1 MDSPNGD
8 SSLGDNEKQRDRG
21 RRGER
26 GTRFSDR
33 GGSDNK
39 DDSRDRSRERHGG
52 GGGGGGGGGNN
63 KRVYVSNIPYEF
75 RWQDLKDL
83 FRRLV
88 GNVEYVEM
96 FTDENGKARG
106 VGIVEF
112 KDPENVGKALE
123 VMNRYQ
129 LQGRELVVKED
140 HGEERDKYGR
150 IARGNGGGMGGGND
164 GGGNRGGGGMDR
176 GPRRSQG
183 GGGGGG
189 HRDRDDG
196 YLLVVL
202 FYFNFSLF
210 KFVCIFMVLVLSSCT
225 HFGRLY
231 PRPKTKQNK
240 NQILFILAFFQ
251 QCNCNFVNCHFSLT
265 FRLLVLFSFYTFC
278 I

>member
-8 SSLGDNEKQRDRG
+8 SPLNDEKQRDRG

-26 GTRFSDR
+26 TSRF
-33 GGSDNK
+33 SDNK
-39 DDSRDRSRERHGG
+39 DGSRDRSRERM

-63 KRVYVSNIPYEF
+63 KRVYVSNIPYEY

-112 KDPENVGKALE
+112 KDAENVQKALE

-150 IARGNGGGMGGGND
+150 INKFGGGGGGGGGMD
-164 GGGNRGGGGMDR
+164 SRGGGGMDSR
-176 GPRRSQG
+176 GGGGMDSRGGGGGGRRSQG
-183 GGGGGG
+183 GGGGG
-189 HRDRDDG
+189 RDRGDDDRYG
-196 YLLVVL
+196 GGLLVVVVS
-202 FYFNFSLF
+202 FSYFTFICNSIYTWFSNLERLIC
-210 KFVCIFMVLVLSSCT
+210 VSVLALE
-225 HFGRLY
+225 L
-231 PRPKTKQNK
+231 
-240 NQILFILAFFQ
+240 LAFSAKSTPLWH
-251 QCNCNFVNCHFSLT
+251 FV
-265 FRLLVLFSFYTFC
+265 
-278 I
+278 

>member
-8 SSLGDNEKQRDRG
+8 SSMNESEKQRDRG

-26 GTRFSDR
+26 GTRFSD
-33 GGSDNK
+33 NK
-39 DDSRDRSRERHGG
+39 DGSRDRSRDRS
-52 GGGGGGGGGNN
+52 GGNN

-140 HGEERDKYGR
+140 HGEERDKFGR
-150 IARGNGGGMGGGND
+150 IAR
-164 GGGNRGGGGMDR
+164 
-176 GPRRSQG
+176 SSG

-189 HRDRDDG
+189 NMDSRGGGGNMDSRGGGRRSQGGIGGGRDRDDDRYG
-196 YLLVVL
+196 
-202 FYFNFSLF
+202 
-210 KFVCIFMVLVLSSCT
+210 
-225 HFGRLY
+225 
-231 PRPKTKQNK
+231 
-240 NQILFILAFFQ
+240 
-251 QCNCNFVNCHFSLT
+251 
-265 FRLLVLFSFYTFC
+265 
-278 I
+278 

>member
-8 SSLGDNEKQRDRG
+8 SSMGDNEKQRDRG

-26 GTRFSDR
+26 GTRFSD
-33 GGSDNK
+33 NK
-39 DDSRDRSRERHGG
+39 DESRDRSRERH
-52 GGGGGGGGGNN
+52 GGGNN

-140 HGEERDKYGR
+140 HGEERDKYG
-150 IARGNGGGMGGGND
+150 
-164 GGGNRGGGGMDR
+164 
-176 GPRRSQG
+176 
-183 GGGGGG
+183 
-189 HRDRDDG
+189 
-196 YLLVVL
+196 
-202 FYFNFSLF
+202 
-210 KFVCIFMVLVLSSCT
+210 T
-225 HFGRLY
+225 
-231 PRPKTKQNK
+231 
-240 NQILFILAFFQ
+240 
-251 QCNCNFVNCHFSLT
+251 
-265 FRLLVLFSFYTFC
+265 
-278 I
+278 

>member
-8 SSLGDNEKQRDRG
+8 SSMGDNEKQRDRG

-26 GTRFSDR
+26 GTRFSD
-33 GGSDNK
+33 NK
-39 DDSRDRSRERHGG
+39 DESRDRSRERH
-52 GGGGGGGGGNN
+52 GGGNN

-150 IARGNGGGMGGGND
+150 IARGSGGGGMGGG
-164 GGGNRGGGGMDR
+164 GGGGGMGGGGGGGGMDSR
-176 GPRRSQG
+176 GGGPRRSQG

-189 HRDRDDG
+189 RDRDDG
-196 YLLVVL
+196 YLLVIL
-202 FYFNFSLF
+202 FSYSLLYL
-210 KFVCIFMVLVLSSCT
+210 FVFMVFMLSSYT
-225 HFGRLY
+225 FRLALELVS
-231 PRPKTKQNK
+231 PRPKRKHSP
-240 NQILFILAFFQ
+240 FI
-251 QCNCNFVNCHFSLT
+251 
-265 FRLLVLFSFYTFC
+265 
-278 I
+278 

>member
-8 SSLGDNEKQRDRG
+8 SSMGDNEKQRDRG

-26 GTRFSDR
+26 GTRFSD
-33 GGSDNK
+33 K
-39 DDSRDRSRERHGG
+39 DESRDRSRERH
-52 GGGGGGGGGNN
+52 GGGNN

-140 HGEERDKYGR
+140 HGEERDKFGR
-150 IARGNGGGMGGGND
+150 IARGSGMGGG
-164 GGGNRGGGGMDR
+164 GGGGGDSRGGGV
-176 GPRRSQG
+176 RRSQG
-183 GGGGGG
+183 GGGGMGG
-189 HRDRDDG
+189 GGRDRDDG
-196 YLLVVL
+196 GYLLVLLL
-202 FYFNFSLF
+202 FLLLYLF
-210 KFVCIFMVLVLSSCT
+210 VFLVLVLSSYS
-225 HFGRLY
+225 FRLALEFISFA
-231 PRPKTKQNK
+231 QNEHY
-240 NQILFILAFFQ
+240 LFFFLAFSKMRLHI
-251 QCNCNFVNCHFSLT
+251 CHWGLTLNFKST
-265 FRLLVLFSFYTFC
+265 FSF
-278 I
+278 

>member
-8 SSLGDNEKQRDRG
+8 SSMGDNEKQRDRG

-26 GTRFSDR
+26 GTRFSD
-33 GGSDNK
+33 NK
-39 DDSRDRSRERHGG
+39 DESRDRSRERH
-52 GGGGGGGGGNN
+52 GGGNN

-140 HGEERDKYGR
+140 HGEERDKFGR
-150 IARGNGGGMGGGND
+150 IARGSGGSMGGGGMGGGM
-164 GGGNRGGGGMDR
+164 GGGGMGGGGMDSR
-176 GPRRSQG
+176 GGGPPRRSQG
-183 GGGGGG
+183 GGQ
-189 HRDRDDG
+189 RDRDDG
-196 YLLVVL
+196 GYLLVLLFSYSL
-202 FYFNFSLF
+202 FYLF
-210 KFVCIFMVLVLSSCT
+210 VFMVLVLSS
-225 HFGRLY
+225 Y
-231 PRPKTKQNK
+231 
-240 NQILFILAFFQ
+240 
-251 QCNCNFVNCHFSLT
+251 T
-265 FRLLVLFSFYTFC
+265 FRLALEFISLARIENLLFRWHLSTRDFKMVTGG
-278 I
+278 